1 MSTRL
6 EVLAVDK
13 QMLVTRSALCRLR
26 LRRSSHELRVTLDW
40 KRVTVAAASA
50 SVMRPIAFG
59 LALSFVGAGRAARV
73 LKVAAGAIVLAKL
86 ARFVIGSRSSRR
98 AIARPEREI
107 GTRIDHSRT
116 TCAAE

>member
-1 MSTRL
+1 MSARL
-6 EVLAVDK
+6 EIFAVDK

-26 LRRSSHELRVTLDW
+26 LRRARHELRGALDW
-40 KRVTVAAASA
+40 KRATVAAASA
-50 SVMRPIAFG
+50 SVVRPIAFG
-59 LALSFVGAGRAARV
+59 LALSFIGAGRAARI
-73 LKVAAGAIVLAKL
+73 LKLAAGAIALAKL
-86 ARFVIGSRSSRR
+86 ARFIAGSRTPRR